1 MTNLDEKAEKIT
13 QIMSKSLRDFMD
25 GTARS
30 IQSADGIIG
39 PSDIGFCRQKAVLM
53 TKGVPQSDV
62 VPKWSA
68 AVGTAIHNYV
78 EAALK
83 ESHPDWLLGS
93 IDKLRVTAKFNSGIE
108 ISGHP
113 DIVVRSSNAVL
124 DIKTVDGFEW
134 VKRQGTSI
142 QHKYQRHIYAL
153 GCVQSGLLDGNS
165 DVYVGNIYFDRSGKI
180 DTPYV
185 TLEKF
190 DDSLTGEI
198 DNWIQDVIYAV
209 KNNEDA
215 SRDIPSA
222 VCEKICSHF
231 TACRGS
237 LEDTDHTEYIDNPEL
252 LAAVDMYVEAREIS
266 KNAEAMKKE
275 AQTRLAGISGST
287 GEWQIRWVDVGATR
301 VEAFEKAPYSRMDVR
316 RVRK

>member
-1 MTNLDEKAEKIT
+1 MTSLEEKAEKIT
-13 QIMSKSLRDFMD
+13 QIMSQSLTDFMD

-39 PSDIGFCRQKAVLM
+39 PSDVGFCRQKAVLM

-78 EAALK
+78 EAAIK
-83 ESHPDWLLGS
+83 ESHPDWLVGS
-93 IDKLRVTAKFNSGIE
+93 IDKMRVTAKFESGIE

-113 DIVVRSSNAVL
+113 DIVVKTSNAVL

-153 GCVQSGLLDGNS
+153 ACIQSGLLDGSS

-180 DTPYV
+180 PTPYV
-185 TLEKF
+185 TIEKF
-190 DDSLTGEI
+190 DPSLTKEI

-237 LEDTDHTEYIDNPEL
+237 LEDSDHTEFIDNPEL
-252 LAAVDMYVEAREIS
+252 IAAVDMYVEAREIS
-266 KNAEAMKKE
+266 KTAEAMKKE

-287 GEWQIRWVDVGATR
+287 GDWQIRWVEVGATR
-301 VEAFEKAPYSRMDVR
+301 VESFDKAAYSRMDIR

>member
-1 MTNLDEKAEKIT
+1 MTSLDSKAEKIT

-39 PSDIGFCRQKAVLM
+39 PSDVGFCRQKAVLM

-62 VPKWSA
+62 TPKWSA

-78 EAALK
+78 EAAIK
-83 ESHPDWLLGS
+83 ESHPDWLVGS
-93 IDKLRVTAKFNSGIE
+93 IDKIRVTAKFNSGIE

-113 DIVVRSSNAVL
+113 DIVVPSSNAIL

-153 GCVQSGLLDGNS
+153 GAIQNGLLDATT

-180 DTPYV
+180 PEPYV
-185 TLEKF
+185 TIEKF

-215 SRDIPSA
+215 SRDVPSA

-237 LEDTDHTEYIDNPEL
+237 LEDTDHSEYIDNPEL
-252 LAAVDMYVEAREIS
+252 VAAVDMYVEAREIGKTS
-266 KNAEAMKKE
+266 DAMKKE

-287 GEWQIRWVDVGATR
+287 GEWQIRWVEVGASR
-301 VEAFEKAPYSRMDVR
+301 VESFEKAPYSRMDIR